1 MTRRQRRWG
10 GGLAASV
17 FLAAVGVFDGN
28 GALLLAAVVPL
39 AYVAAD
45 AAAGVSVPDS
55 LSITRR
61 IDPTPA
67 PPDRPVAVSLT
78 VRNDSE
84 RTVPDLRV
92 VDGVPA
98 DLAVVD
104 GTPRG
109 GTSLAPGEELTLEY
123 TVAARRGEYEFQQPQ
138 FRVRGFGA
146 GAVETTRRV
155 PDGDSRLVCRL
166 DADAPPIDEHGDVR
180 PGRLE
185 SDDAGAGVT
194 FHSTREYYAGDPAER
209 INWRHYA
216 KRGDLATT
224 NYERTVAA
232 TTILLI
238 DARIRNRVVAGPGR
252 PTAVE
257 LGTYAATHALT
268 DLLRRG
274 HDVGVVVLGLD
285 GPGPAGLYWLP
296 PAGNR
301 QQRARALELF
311 RAANDAAGRPPNESE
326 QVRRVIELLPP
337 GGQLVS
343 FSPVLDDRAVE
354 MVETW
359 RAADV
364 PVAVL
369 SPDVVTEN
377 TVSGQYVQIRRRTRL
392 ARCQRVGA
400 RTVDWRR
407 GTPLP
412 TVLAE
417 AFATDARLAST
428 RLGGRTAGGDR
439 R

>member
-17 FLAAVGVFDGN
+17 FLAAAGVFDGN
-28 GALLLAAVVPL
+28 GALLLAAAIPL

-45 AAAGVSVPDS
+45 AISDVTVPDAI
-55 LSITRR
+55 SITRHV
-61 IDPTPA
+61 DPTPA
-67 PPDRPVAVSLT
+67 PPGRPVTVLLT

-109 GTSLAPGEELTLEY
+109 GTSLAPGEDLTVEY
-123 TVAARRGEYEFQQPQ
+123 AVAARRGTYEFEPVQL
-138 FRVRGFGA
+138 RARGFGA
-146 GAVETTRRV
+146 GTVETTRRV
-155 PDGDSRLVCRL
+155 SDGDRRLVCRL
-166 DADAPPIDEHGDVR
+166 DADAPPIDEYGDAR

-185 SDDAGAGVT
+185 SDAAGAGVT

-232 TTILLI
+232 TTILVI

-268 DLLRRG
+268 NLLRRG

-296 PAGNR
+296 PAGSR
-301 QQRARALELF
+301 QQRAQALELF
-311 RAANDAAGRPPNESE
+311 RAANDAAGRPPNESA

-337 GGQLVS
+337 GGQLLT
-343 FSPVLDDRAVE
+343 FSPVLDDRAVDA
-354 MVETW
+354 VETW

-364 PVAVL
+364 PVVVL
-369 SPDVVTEN
+369 SPDIVPEN
-377 TVSGQYVQIRRRTRL
+377 TVSGQYVQVRRRARL

-412 TVLAE
+412 AVLAE
-417 AFATDARLAST
+417 AFAADARLAST
-428 RLGGRTAGGDR
+428 RRRGRATGGDGR
-439 R
+439 